1 MNYKEGRKPM
11 LEYESF
17 GLNAIFEEENLLD
30 KYIRYTVENGK
41 CISGYEGLYIIKSYG
56 KIDFDLYLSQV
67 QGKDEFSVEVSH
79 IELIANGNCVWKLKV
94 TDIDTECFTDVPL
107 DRYIAFS
114 DCNNEGT
121 IIVHLLNSDVI
132 PSYCPGEIIEM
143 QIAGISAGAV
153 NYYENEDQYSDSVRR
168 NKHDFILAVGSV
180 IPYGLI
186 SGDDRGLS
194 LIVGKVKYARCGKFV
209 IKDDDGIDSC
219 IITTIETNY
228 GDLDLVHSFDQV
240 SEDDLKLIKEGSV
253 IAGYFYLTG
262 DVAINKYDEGF
273 ICSAENNL
281 KAFQYSIYSG
291 NFRRLSLIL
300 NDSVIYHR
308 DVDNT
313 SIEGK
318 CDVIE
323 YLQNIVDNTSH
334 NIYSYSATINN
345 VPENDVLSAGEKCL
359 ILAYDDEQNL
369 ENVIKLSY
377 DDKGRIKR
385 IDSIRKTKATF
396 DIETYSRNIDQL
408 NVTDNSLEKAVYCR
422 AELLGFI
429 NGDNMSYEEYID
441 RYESVQKDKE
451 ETVLKYIG
459 NIDIDR
465 LDKDEQYR
473 ENCFAEFFRQN
484 IGEKLDYFDKDDQEL
499 INLKSGKFSID
510 YHYRT
515 EIIKEMESLEALKK
529 VMFMMTVIADEMI
542 SNNLN

>member
-1 MNYKEGRKPM
+1 M
-11 LEYESF
+11 LEYEIF

-41 CISGYEGLYIIKSYG
+41 CISGYEGLYILKSYG

-143 QIAGISAGAV
+143 QIAGISAENV
-153 NYYENEDQYSDSVRR
+153 NYYENEDHYSDSVRR

-240 SEDDLKLIKEGSV
+240 S
-253 IAGYFYLTG
+253 
-262 DVAINKYDEGF
+262 
-273 ICSAENNL
+273 
-281 KAFQYSIYSG
+281 
-291 NFRRLSLIL
+291 
-300 NDSVIYHR
+300 
-308 DVDNT
+308 
-313 SIEGK
+313 
-318 CDVIE
+318 
-323 YLQNIVDNTSH
+323 
-334 NIYSYSATINN
+334 
-345 VPENDVLSAGEKCL
+345 
-359 ILAYDDEQNL
+359 
-369 ENVIKLSY
+369 
-377 DDKGRIKR
+377 
-385 IDSIRKTKATF
+385 
-396 DIETYSRNIDQL
+396 
-408 NVTDNSLEKAVYCR
+408 
-422 AELLGFI
+422 
-429 NGDNMSYEEYID
+429 
-441 RYESVQKDKE
+441 
-451 ETVLKYIG
+451 
-459 NIDIDR
+459 
-465 LDKDEQYR
+465 
-473 ENCFAEFFRQN
+473 
-484 IGEKLDYFDKDDQEL
+484 
-499 INLKSGKFSID
+499 
-510 YHYRT
+510 
-515 EIIKEMESLEALKK
+515 
-529 VMFMMTVIADEMI
+529 
-542 SNNLN
+542 